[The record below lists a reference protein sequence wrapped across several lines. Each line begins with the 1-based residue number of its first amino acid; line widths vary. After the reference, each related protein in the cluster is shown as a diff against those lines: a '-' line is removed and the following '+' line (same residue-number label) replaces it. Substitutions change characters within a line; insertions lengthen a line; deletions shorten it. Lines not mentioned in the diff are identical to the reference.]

1 MTQLESSFQLERH
14 VGICWDC
21 GTLFWE
27 FQLTGSLTDVISRY
41 FQDKFPFP
49 FLLCFG
55 IKDLDLEAQRREREV
70 EDLQEQLSKTAADAR
85 HCFFFFFKCI

>member
-21 GTLFWE
+21 GTLFLE
-27 FQLTGSLTDVISRY
+27 FQLTGSLTDVIDIPRTSS
-41 FQDKFPFP
+41 
-49 FLLCFG
+49 LSLSCFG
-55 IKDLDLEAQRREREV
+55 IKDLDLETQRREREV

-85 HCFFFFFKCI
+85 H

>member
-1 MTQLESSFQLERH
+1 MAFMNSVTFEIPADRKPDRCH
-14 VGICWDC
+14 
-21 GTLFWE
+21 
-27 FQLTGSLTDVISRY
+27 RY

-55 IKDLDLEAQRREREV
+55 IKDLDLETQRREREV

-85 HCFFFFFKCI
+85 H